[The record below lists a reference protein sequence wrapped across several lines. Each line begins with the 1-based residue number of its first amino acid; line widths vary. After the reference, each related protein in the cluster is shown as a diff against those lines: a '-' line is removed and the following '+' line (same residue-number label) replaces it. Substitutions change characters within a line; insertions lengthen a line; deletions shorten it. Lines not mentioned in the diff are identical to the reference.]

1 MAVSKNSCP
10 VPLGT
15 LPVIGGAENKGD
27 EVAKG
32 KLTPGNFENCGVLKC
47 LLKLTGKS
55 DLVIKVITS
64 ASADGNDTFDDCK
77 KAIHTSKGD
86 KVCQIHHTSLYQ
98 VLEEMQA
105 TVTRVKKADVIFF
118 AGGDKLHYTHLYGG
132 TDLLIQLKNK
142 YISDKIVIA
151 GTSAGVMAMSTTM
164 IYAGNEEVQE
174 SGGIIKGTT
183 GL

>member
-1 MAVSKNSCP
+1 MPDSP
-10 VPLGT
+10 YITVPGFR
-15 LPVIGGAENKGD
+15 GNASHSNKG
-27 EVAKG
+27 
-32 KLTPGNFENCGVLKC
+32 
-47 LLKLTGKS
+47 
-55 DLVIKVITS
+55 
-64 ASADGNDTFDDCK
+64 
-77 KAIHTSKGD
+77 
-86 KVCQIHHTSLYQ
+86 
-98 VLEEMQA
+98 
-105 TVTRVKKADVIFF
+105 KKADVIFF
-118 AGGDKLHYTHLYGG
+118 AGGDQLHYTHLYGG